1 MHVLVTGGAGFI
13 GSHIVDQLL
22 AGGHTCAVLDDLSSG
37 FREQVPAGVPFY
49 EVDTRDAAGVAR
61 VFELERPAAVCH
73 QAAQMSV
80 SRSVREP
87 AFDADVNLI
96 GLLNVLDCAR
106 RSGVERFVFA
116 SSGGVLYGEVESPAS
131 EEHPA
136 APISPYGISK
146 WAGERYLEFFT
157 REYGLPGVALR
168 YANVYGPRQ
177 NPHGEAGV
185 VAIFCRRLLAGEPAT
200 INGDGGCVRDYV
212 EVADV
217 ARANIAALERPLPE
231 SFTAYNVGTGLPTDV
246 NQLAVRLHEECRR
259 ALAERG
265 RTIAV
270 PDLQRGPARA
280 GDLRK
285 NLVNADKA
293 RRELAW
299 SPQTDLAEGLK
310 QTVDWFADHP

>member
-37 FREQVPAGVPFY
+37 VREQVPAGVPFY

-61 VFELERPAAVCH
+61 VFEQECPAAVCH

-106 RSGVERFVFA
+106 RSGAERFVFA

-146 WAGERYLEFFT
+146 WAGERYLEFFA

-217 ARANIAALERPLPE
+217 ARANIAALERPLQD

-246 NQLAVRLHEECRR
+246 NQLAARLLEECRR
-259 ALAERG
+259 SLAERG

-299 SPQTDLAEGLK
+299 CPQTGLAEGLK
-310 QTVDWFADHP
+310 HTVDWFADHP